1 MIFKKQVRLL
11 QPHMF
16 FLTVF
21 HPERPRCHVIMFL
34 EYPMKITVIFIA
46 YSRNDV
52 TDRQISFTHQL
63 YSLVQT
69 FSLKKFLEI
78 KPCAFLDHLTEDMHG
93 KMQTTT
99 KLRQRSS
106 PIFLFNIIQCCHR
119 DHIFVL
125 IGQTHLHIEDI
136 VLLISDDG
144 VGISPEI
151 LSTILSGKGKSQSGG
166 TNIAVYNTHRRL
178 QILYGNNYG
187 LTYSSK
193 PGEGTDVEIR
203 FPAHR
208 EK

>member
-1 MIFKKQVRLL
+1 MIFKKQLRLL
-11 QPHMF
+11 QPQLF

-21 HPERPRCHVIMFL
+21 HPERPWCHVIMFL

-46 YSRNDV
+46 YSHNDV

-151 LSTILSGKGKSQSGG
+151 LSTILSGKGKKP
-166 TNIAVYNTHRRL
+166 VRRHQYRSL
-178 QILYGNNYG
+178 
-187 LTYSSK
+187 
-193 PGEGTDVEIR
+193 
-203 FPAHR
+203 
-208 EK
+208 

>member
-11 QPHMF
+11 QPHLF

-21 HPERPRCHVIMFL
+21 DPERPWCHVIMFL

-46 YSRNDV
+46 YSHNDV

-106 PIFLFNIIQCCHR
+106 PVFLFNII
-119 DHIFVL
+119 
-125 IGQTHLHIEDI
+125 
-136 VLLISDDG
+136 
-144 VGISPEI
+144 
-151 LSTILSGKGKSQSGG
+151 
-166 TNIAVYNTHRRL
+166 
-178 QILYGNNYG
+178 
-187 LTYSSK
+187 
-193 PGEGTDVEIR
+193 
-203 FPAHR
+203 
-208 EK
+208 